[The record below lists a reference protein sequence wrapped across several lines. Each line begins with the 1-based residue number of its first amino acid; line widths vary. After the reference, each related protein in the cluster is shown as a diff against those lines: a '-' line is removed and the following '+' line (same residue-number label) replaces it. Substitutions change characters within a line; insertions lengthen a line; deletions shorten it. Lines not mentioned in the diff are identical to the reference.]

1 MQYRAFKS
9 NWGFKMKLHK
19 FEGKTVPVEGGTVPL
34 RNSKNPVLG
43 VFRHHC
49 GHAATVHQYSGQ
61 KKKHL
66 RYLHCDNCGC
76 DQAAGEGYQK
86 EIRENMQPTLE
97 ALYDSELS
105 QEAVLNTLVKPVP
118 ETPDTTADTVYSDV
132 ERQESE
138 ALNQPLEV
146 VENELTEQP
155 TETPTDAV
163 KPLPEQPAVKP
174 IAQPNTPAAN
184 DSDKTKKVA
193 VCAVLGAIVGGLFA
207 IAR

>member
-1 MQYRAFKS
+1 
-9 NWGFKMKLHK
+9 MKLLK
-19 FEGKTVPVEGGTVPL
+19 YEGKTVPVEGGTIPL
-34 RNSKNPVLG
+34 RNSKNSVIG

-49 GHAATVHQYSGQ
+49 GNVATVHQYSGQ

-86 EIRENMQPTLE
+86 EIRENIQPTLE
-97 ALYDSELS
+97 ALYDSEPS
-105 QEAVLNTLVKPVP
+105 QETVLNAVSQLVP
-118 ETPDTTADTVYSDV
+118 ETLDTPIDAVYSDV
-132 ERQESE
+132 DHQETE
-138 ALNQPLEV
+138 VLNPQLEV

-155 TETPTDAV
+155 TETPSDAV
-163 KPLPEQPAVKP
+163 ESLPEQPAVEP

-184 DSDKTKKVA
+184 DSGKTKKIA